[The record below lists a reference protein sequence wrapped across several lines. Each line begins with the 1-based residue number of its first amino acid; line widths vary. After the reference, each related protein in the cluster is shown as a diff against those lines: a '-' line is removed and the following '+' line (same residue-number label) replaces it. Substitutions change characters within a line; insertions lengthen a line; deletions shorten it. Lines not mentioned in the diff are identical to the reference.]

1 MSDTRGLGHDDLVT
15 GEAVALDL
23 PAATVAL
30 RVASGLVDAAVE
42 LLVLVVLVLLAL
54 RVTGSQDAALQAV
67 ATLLATV
74 VALVAVPTAV
84 ETLTRGRSAGKLA
97 LGLRTV
103 RDDAGPLSFR
113 QAFLRARVGFVE
125 IWVLLGVPSLVS
137 ALVTARG
144 KRLGD
149 LVAGTF
155 VVRER
160 FPLPQVRPVAMPP
173 QLASWAAGA
182 DMAPLPDGLA
192 LAVRQLLGRA
202 TTLNP
207 GSRTSLAEQLLTRT
221 MAYVAPQPPP
231 GEHPEVVLA
240 AVLAERRRRDE
251 ARLARDEELR
261 RRLRGRV
268 PQRRR

>member
-1 MSDTRGLGHDDLVT
+1 MSDSRGLGHDDLVT

-30 RVASGLVDAAVE
+30 RVASGLIDVAVE
-42 LLVLVVLVLLAL
+42 LVALVLLVLLGL

-74 VALVAVPTAV
+74 LALVVLPTAV
-84 ETLTRGRSAGKLA
+84 ETVTRGRSAGKLA

-113 QAFLRARVGFVE
+113 QAFLRALVGFVE
-125 IWVLLGVPSLVS
+125 IWALLGVLPLVS
-137 ALVTARG
+137 ALVTTRG

-160 FPLPQVRPVAMPP
+160 FPMPQPHPVPMPP
-173 QLASWAAGA
+173 QLAAWAAGA

-202 TTLNP
+202 ATLNP
-207 GSRTSLAEQLLTRT
+207 GSRAALGEQLLTQTLAHVSPR
-221 MAYVAPQPPP
+221 PPT

-261 RRLRGRV
+261 QRLRGGL